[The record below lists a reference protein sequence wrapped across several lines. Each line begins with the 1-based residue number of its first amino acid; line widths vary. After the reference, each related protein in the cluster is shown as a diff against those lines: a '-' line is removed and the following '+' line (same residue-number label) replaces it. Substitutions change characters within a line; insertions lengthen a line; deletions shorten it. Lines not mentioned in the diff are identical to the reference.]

1 MTEGRKLVAYVG
13 PYSFPNGGAAARR
26 IYGNC
31 RSLQCAGY
39 DVVVSSGQLSDSPIQ
54 DYNGIPV
61 VSLNERRHERLPTLL
76 KHLMYFTA
84 GQSTV
89 RWLESLE
96 RKPDAVILYSG
107 YSPYLIRLLPWARKN
122 NVKLIFDA
130 VEWYDPPGLI
140 SKFLSPYFLN
150 IELAMRVLIKRCDGL
165 IVISEYL
172 KKYYMPHFKN
182 IIKVPPTASFDVN
195 GFASSAE
202 RNEPVTFVYA
212 GTPGKKDSLSSIVS
226 AVLSAHDAG
235 RNVELHIAGISREK
249 LSEYTPPTGFSQA
262 VIDTV
267 VKCHGVLSHSDTV
280 DLVGRSDYSVIIRP
294 NIRSVQAGFPTK
306 FVESMA
312 LGTPVVANITSDLDT
327 YLVDGVNGLVC
338 PDSDID
344 SLVNVIDRAV
354 DLALDGALRA
364 KAKET
369 ADAYFSPEN
378 YAEEFK
384 NLIG

>member
-1 MTEGRKLVAYVG
+1 MTENRKLVAYVG

-31 RSLQCAGY
+31 RSLQYAGY
-39 DVVVSSGQLSDSPIQ
+39 DVLVSSGQLSDSPMQ

-61 VSLNERRHERLPTLL
+61 VSLNERRHENLPTLL
-76 KHLMYFTA
+76 KHFMYFTA
-84 GQSTV
+84 GKSTV
-89 RWLESLE
+89 RWLESLG

-107 YSPYLIRLLPWARKN
+107 YSPYLIRLLPWARKY

-140 SKFLSPYFLN
+140 SKILSPYFLN
-150 IELAMRVLIKRCDGL
+150 IELAMRFLVKRCDGV
-165 IVISEYL
+165 IVISDYL
-172 KKYYMPHFKN
+172 KNYYAPHFEN
-182 IIKVPPTASFDVN
+182 IIKVPPTASFDIN
-195 GFASSAE
+195 DFARSAE

-235 RNVELHIAGISREK
+235 RNVELHIAGVSREK
-249 LSEYTPPTGFSQA
+249 LSEYTPLTGFSQA
-262 VIDTV
+262 VIDKV

-312 LGTPVVANITSDLDT
+312 LGTPVVANITSDLDI
-327 YLVDGVNGLVC
+327 YLVDGVNGLVS
-338 PDSDID
+338 PGSDVD
-344 SLVNVIDRAV
+344 SLVKVIDRAV
-354 DLALDGALRA
+354 DLASDGALRA

-369 ADAYFSPEN
+369 SAAYFAPEN

-384 NLIG
+384 KIIG